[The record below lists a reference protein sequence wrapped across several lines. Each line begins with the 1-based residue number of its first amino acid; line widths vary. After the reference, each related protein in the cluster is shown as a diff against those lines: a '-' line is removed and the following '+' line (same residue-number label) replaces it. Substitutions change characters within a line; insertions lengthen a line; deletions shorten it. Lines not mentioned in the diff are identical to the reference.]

1 MRWQTLR
8 FQDALVGL
16 RLENAGTVEEPRL
29 RLSVWASDAHDAD
42 FYDRL
47 SCEIEYRYNLQLDLS
62 GFYSRF
68 TGDPQLGP
76 AIVRWRG
83 MRPAHAGSLYEYL
96 VIAIV
101 LQNAT
106 VRRTVQMMQALL
118 ERYGTLLSYDGQELY
133 AFWSPATL
141 ATASEEELR
150 ALKVGYRARSMQ
162 RVSEAVACGA
172 LDELELRRRSA
183 DEQRAA
189 LLALYGV
196 GSASVGYILADVFH
210 QLDEMNHISPW
221 EQKIY
226 SKLFLNRDPD
236 NPAPVE
242 ELTTLFHERFGGW
255 RMLAVH
261 YIWEDLFWQ
270 RRNNGIPW
278 LEKLI
283 RL

>member
-1 MRWQTLR
+1 VRWQTLR
-8 FQDALVGL
+8 FEDALLGL
-16 RLENAGTVEEPRL
+16 KLEAGGTIEEPGL
-29 RLSVWASDAHDAD
+29 RLSVWAPDAHDPA

-47 SCEIEYRYNLQLDLS
+47 TSEIEYRYNLQLDLAE
-62 GFYSRF
+62 FYSRF
-68 TGDPQLGP
+68 ARDPQLGP

-106 VRRTVQMMQALL
+106 VRRTVQMMQALP
-118 ERYGTLLSYDGQELY
+118 ERYGTLLSYDGKELY
-133 AFWSPATL
+133 AFCPPATL
-141 ATASEEELR
+141 AAVSEEELR
-150 ALKVGYRARSMQ
+150 ALKVGYRARSIQ
-162 RVSEAVACGA
+162 RVSEAVARGA
-172 LDELELRRRSA
+172 LDERELRRRSI

-196 GSASVGYILADVFH
+196 GPASVGYILADVFH

-226 SKLFLNRDPD
+226 SKLFLDRDPGD
-236 NPAPVE
+236 PAPVE
-242 ELTTLFHERFGGW
+242 ELTTLFHDRFGGW

-270 RRNNGIPW
+270 RRNSDIPW